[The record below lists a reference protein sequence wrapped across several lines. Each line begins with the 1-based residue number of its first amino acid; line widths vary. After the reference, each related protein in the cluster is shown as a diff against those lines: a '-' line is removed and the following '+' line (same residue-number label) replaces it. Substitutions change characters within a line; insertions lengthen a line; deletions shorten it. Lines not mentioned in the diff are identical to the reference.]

1 MPRAAQGRLLAFGA
15 GAATTSL
22 QGAATPRGLWL
33 VLPEGEREVSLHTDR
48 LPLSATLKR
57 LRGSDIERGF
67 FPDGGGARTAAVTLS
82 PSGSDLARVLWVT
95 VEALDPAPSELR
107 VEVGDGASLT
117 ARLPR
122 APASTPGWLCGY
134 RACDAD
140 PIAFASHTARR
151 VEACLELMASI
162 GARHAALTLSTRD
175 APAHRARVSLARG
188 LDAESWTLALRALAR
203 GAACSLTLE
212 GPRAALR
219 VAPSPRGAPSVNE
232 TALEV
237 DRAVVPE
244 AREPRLLAAM
254 EALLAEPE
262 ASRLQCWSAALDA
275 PPTPR
280 CVTRWERD
288 AGVRALP
295 ITAAWLGA
303 TLRAPARRA
312 FIAGAWREGALD
324 DFHPSAS
331 AFRQAVS
338 PEGAASGSAQVR
350 AWWRR
355 TGGAPMQGGIA

>member
-1 MPRAAQGRLLAFGA
+1 MPRAAQGRLLAFGP
-15 GAATTSL
+15 GASTTSL
-22 QGAATPRGLWL
+22 QGAASPRGLWL
-33 VLPEGEREVSLHTDR
+33 VLPEGEREVTLRADR
-48 LPLSATLKR
+48 PALSATLKR
-57 LRGSDIERGF
+57 LRGSDIECAF
-67 FPDGGGARTAAVTLS
+67 FPDRPGARTAAVTLC
-82 PSGSDLARVLWVT
+82 PAGTDLARVLWVT
-95 VEALDPAPSELR
+95 LEALDPAPTALR
-107 VEVGDGASLT
+107 VDVGDGASLT

-122 APASTPGWLCGY
+122 APASPPGWLCGY

-151 VEACLELMASI
+151 VEACLELMAAI
-162 GARHAALTLSTRD
+162 GARRAALTLSTRD

-188 LDAESWTLALRALAR
+188 LDVESWTLALRALAR

-212 GPRAALR
+212 SAHATLR

-244 AREPRLLAAM
+244 GLEASLLRSM
-254 EALLAEPE
+254 EALFAEPD
-262 ASRLQCWSAALDA
+262 ASRLQGWSAALDA

-295 ITAAWLGA
+295 ITAAWLGV

-312 FIAGAWREGALD
+312 FVAGAWREGDLD
-324 DFHPSAS
+324 EFHPSAS
-331 AFRQAVS
+331 AFRRAVS
-338 PEGAASGSAQVR
+338 PEGAAAGSAQVR